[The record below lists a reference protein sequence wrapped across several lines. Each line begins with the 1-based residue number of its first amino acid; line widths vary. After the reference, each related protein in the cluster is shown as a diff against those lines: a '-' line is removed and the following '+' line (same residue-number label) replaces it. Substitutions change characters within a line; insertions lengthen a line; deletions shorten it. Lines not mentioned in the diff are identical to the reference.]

1 MELLMFQLRM
11 HFYFTKLMLFSEL
24 ENIFIEFS
32 AVNMK
37 ITANDSK
44 TVSTG
49 EHKARENRPILLVPL
64 IG

>member
-1 MELLMFQLRM
+1 
-11 HFYFTKLMLFSEL
+11 MLFSEL

-37 ITANDSK
+37 ITAGDSK

>member
-1 MELLMFQLRM
+1 MELLMFQECTSISQK
-11 HFYFTKLMLFSEL
+11 FMLFSEL

-37 ITANDSK
+37 ITAGDSK
-44 TVSTG
+44 TVSTR